1 MRTRGRSDPA
11 AGPFDLANGEI
22 MENQLSSEERNW
34 AMAAHLCGL
43 LWLAGGSGLIFFP
56 FGSLVLFTIL
66 GPLIIWRTKGQ
77 TMPFVA
83 EQAKESLNFQITV
96 FLLALVCAALIAILI
111 GFVLLWILGILNLV
125 LVIIAAVQVSD
136 GKPYRYPFCLRLVK

>member
-1 MRTRGRSDPA
+1 MD
-11 AGPFDLANGEI
+11 
-22 MENQLSSEERNW
+22 LSSDERNW

-43 LWLAGGSGLIFFP
+43 LWLLGGPGLIFLP
-56 FGSLVLFTIL
+56 FGSLVLLTIL
-66 GPLIIWRTKGQ
+66 GPLIIWRTQGE

-96 FLLALVCAALIAILI
+96 FLLGLVFALLALVLI
-111 GFVLLWILGILNLV
+111 GFVFLWLLGVVNLV
-125 LVIIAAVQVSD
+125 LVIMAAIQVSR

>member
-1 MRTRGRSDPA
+1 VPEGACVADIN
-11 AGPFDLANGEI
+11 AGKI
-22 MENQLSSEERNW
+22 MNSELGSEQRNW

-43 LWLAGGSGLIFFP
+43 LWLAGGTGLIFIP
-56 FGSLVLFTIL
+56 FGGLVLFTIL
-66 GPLIIWRTKGQ
+66 GPLIIWRTKGE

-96 FLLALVCAALIAILI
+96 FLLAVIFGVLALILI
-111 GFVLLWILGILNLV
+111 GFVLLWILGLVNLI
-125 LVIIAAVQVSD
+125 LVIIAAVTVSG

>member
-1 MRTRGRSDPA
+1 MNIE
-11 AGPFDLANGEI
+11 LN
-22 MENQLSSEERNW
+22 SEDRNW

-56 FGSLVLFTIL
+56 FGILVLFTMV
-66 GPLIIWRTKGQ
+66 GPLIIWRTKGSDSA
-77 TMPFVA
+77 FIA
-83 EQAKESLNFQITV
+83 DQAKESLNFQITV
-96 FLLALVCAALIAILI
+96 FLLGLVFLVLAFVLI
-111 GFVLLWILGILNLV
+111 GFVLLWILGLVNLI

>member
-1 MRTRGRSDPA
+1 M
-11 AGPFDLANGEI
+11 NVE
-22 MENQLSSEERNW
+22 LSSEERNW

-43 LWLAGGSGLIFFP
+43 AWLMGGTSLIFFP
-56 FGSLVLFTIL
+56 FGGLVLLTML
-66 GPLIIWRTKGQ
+66 GPFIIWRTKGQ
-77 TMPFVA
+77 SMPFVA

-96 FLLALVCAALIAILI
+96 FLLGLLFLSLALVLI
-111 GFVLLWILGILNLV
+111 GFVLLWVLGLVDLV